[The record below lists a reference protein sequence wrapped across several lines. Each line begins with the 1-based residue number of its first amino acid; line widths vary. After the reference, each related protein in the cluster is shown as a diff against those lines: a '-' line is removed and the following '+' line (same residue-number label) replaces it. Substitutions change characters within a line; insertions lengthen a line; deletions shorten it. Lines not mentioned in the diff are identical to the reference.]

1 MFNCPFN
8 LTITNEHLWN
18 YWIISN
24 NFFFCFRLE
33 GQNKCFTMNF
43 LKGVPTS
50 LKVFYNNLFE
60 LILNN
65 IRYRKSM
72 KLTKY

>member
-1 MFNCPFN
+1 MNTC
-8 LTITNEHLWN
+8 E
-18 YWIISN
+18 IIELS
-24 NFFFCFRLE
+24 LAME

-43 LKGVPTS
+43 FKGVPTS